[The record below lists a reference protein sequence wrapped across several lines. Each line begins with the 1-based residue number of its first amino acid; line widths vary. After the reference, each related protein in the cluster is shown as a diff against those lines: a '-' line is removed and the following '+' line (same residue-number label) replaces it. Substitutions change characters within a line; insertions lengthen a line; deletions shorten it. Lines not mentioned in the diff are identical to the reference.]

1 MFHLKSDWLFG
12 KSSSGKRTHRT
23 SARNP
28 LTRRLGVERLEDRTL
43 LSVILG
49 SAENFAVLGH
59 TTVTNTGSSV
69 IFGSASTLAN
79 VGVYAA
85 GGANA
90 ITGFAPSPANTFV
103 GPGSHTNGPGL
114 VNAPAAIHL
123 GDLVADQ
130 ARNDLIT
137 AYTALASY
145 GTAINESGQVLG
157 NGVGGTLPVLGPGV
171 YSFSS
176 TAQLNGTLK
185 LDAGGHDGAFWVFQI
200 GTDLTTASASA
211 VQLINPGG
219 NLGSDVGVYWVLG
232 TSNTAGLGS
241 ATLGTTT
248 AFEGNILALT
258 SITLNTGATI
268 YNGRALARNGAV
280 TLDTNTIS
288 DICPQASSS
297 PNSGPGFSGG
307 LEFING
313 NVVPVSPNSSIISG
327 MKFNDL
333 NGNGTRQLGDPGLSG
348 FTIFLDAN
356 NNGVLNAGETSTTTD
371 ANGNYSFANLGP
383 GTYRVREV
391 QQASFTQTTP
401 NPAAITLTS
410 SQIISGV
417 NFGNF
422 RQISI
427 SGNKFQDTNGNGV
440 RNPGEPG
447 LQNFT
452 IYIDANNN
460 GVLNTGERST
470 TTDVNGNFSFA
481 NVGPGTYRLR
491 EVAKSG
497 FVQMTNNPANIV
509 ATSGTNVTGVLFGN
523 MPVANL
529 AKVSKLLF
537 TGRNLT
543 NLLNGT
549 FSNQANFV
557 ANLYQTSLGRA
568 PTVAD
573 LTYYLRLLQAGYT
586 QQQVTAM
593 FRANFRL

>member
-1 MFHLKSDWLFG
+1 MFHFKVDRLFG
-12 KSSSGKRTHRT
+12 KSSFGKRTRRMPV
-23 SARNP
+23 RNP
-28 LTRRLGVERLEDRTL
+28 LTRRLGVEHLEDRML
-43 LSVILG
+43 LSAILG

-59 TTVTNTGSSV
+59 TTVTNTGPSV
-69 IFGSASTLAN
+69 IFGSATTLAN
-79 VGVYAA
+79 AGVYAA

-123 GDLVADQ
+123 GDLVANQ

-157 NGVGGTLPVLGPGV
+157 NGVGGTLPVLSPGV

-288 DICPQASSS
+288 DICPPASSS
-297 PNSGPGFSGG
+297 PNSGPGFSRG
-307 LEFING
+307 LEIING
-313 NVVPVSPNSSIISG
+313 IVVPVAPTSSIIIG

-333 NGNGTRQLGDPGLSG
+333 NGDGTKQAGDPGLSG
-348 FTIFLDAN
+348 FTVFLDAN
-356 NNGVLNAGETSTTTD
+356 NNGVLDAGETFTTTD
-371 ANGNYSFANLGP
+371 ANGNYSFVNLAP

-391 QQASFTQTTP
+391 QQTGFTQTTL

-410 SQIISGV
+410 VQIVSGV

-422 RQISI
+422 RLISI

-440 RNPGEPG
+440 RNPGEGG
-447 LQNFT
+447 LQGFT
-452 IYIDANNN
+452 IFLDANNN
-460 GVLNTGERST
+460 GVLDTGERST
-470 TTDVNGNFSFA
+470 TTDANGNYSFA
-481 NVGPGTYRLR
+481 NIGPGTYRVR
-491 EVAKSG
+491 EVVKLG

-509 ATSGTNVTGVLFGN
+509 ATSGTNVTGILFGN
-523 MPVANL
+523 IPAANL
-529 AKVSKLLF
+529 AAVSKLLF

-549 FSNQANFV
+549 FANQANFV
-557 ANLYQTSLGRA
+557 ANLYQTLLSRA
-568 PTVAD
+568 PDLAG
-573 LTYYLRLLQAGYT
+573 LTYYLRLLQAGYS
-586 QQQVTAM
+586 QQQVTAI